1 MSADVQSRL
10 HETIMVFARF
20 LRQAGCEIGTGEI
33 LSAVEAASIVGVQQ
47 RDDFKEALRST
58 LIINHKL
65 IPLFDQLFDIYWRNP
80 DKLENV
86 SDILRK
92 LYESRLAQAE
102 LESMKRD
109 DRQLRVSEVD
119 SFRSREENGEESA
132 ADEQTTYDLF
142 MYSREEILRAKHFES
157 YSKEELNEAKELL
170 KRYRW
175 SFGEKRLRRLTP
187 GHRRY
192 RLHMRGTI
200 RRNIFPTQDFA
211 RLAWRQRKKKPRPL
225 VVLLD
230 VSGSME
236 NYTRILIQFVYTLAG
251 INRRLEA
258 FTFGT
263 RLTRITHYLRQKD
276 ADTAAELVSRAVE
289 DWSGGTRIG
298 EAVEEFNLL
307 WARRVLGGGA
317 VVLII
322 SDGWDTGDLDTLRNE
337 MDRLHRSV
345 HRLIWLNPNLG
356 YEGYEPLTQGIQTIA
371 PHVDQF
377 LPVHNLQSLIDLGH
391 VLADLIRPRS
401 LTPFQV
407 ASRAEA

>member
-1 MSADVQSRL
+1 
-10 HETIMVFARF
+10 MVFARF

-33 LSAVEAASIVGVQQ
+33 LSAVEAASFVGVHH
-47 RDDFKEALRST
+47 RDDFREAMRST

-65 IPLFDQLFDIYWRNP
+65 IPLFDQLFEIYWRNP
-80 DKLENV
+80 NRLENV

-92 LYESRLAQAE
+92 LSESRLAQAE
-102 LESMKRD
+102 LDSMKRA
-109 DRQLRVSEVD
+109 DRQLRVNEID
-119 SFRSREENGEESA
+119 SFKSSQENG
-132 ADEQTTYDLF
+132 DERDDDERTPYDLF
-142 MYSREEILRAKHFES
+142 MYSREEILRAKNFES
-157 YSKEELNEAKELL
+157 YSEEELSEAKELL

-192 RLHMRGTI
+192 RLNMRGTI
-200 RRNIFPTQDFA
+200 RKNIFPTQDFV

-236 NYTRILIQFVYTLAG
+236 NYTRILLHFITVVAG

-276 ADTAAELVSRAVE
+276 TDAAAELVSRAVE

-298 EAVEEFNLL
+298 EAVEQFNLL

-322 SDGWDTGDLDTLRNE
+322 SDGWDTGNLDTLSNE
-337 MDRLHRSV
+337 IDRLHRSV

-356 YEGYEPLTQGIQTIA
+356 YEGYEPLTQGIQVIA
-371 PHVDQF
+371 PHIDQF
-377 LPVHNLQSLIDLGH
+377 LPIHNLQSLIDLGR
-391 VLADLIRPRS
+391 VLADLSRS
-401 LTPFQV
+401 RSMTPFQ
-407 ASRAEA
+407 APSHAEA